1 MTTEKTA
8 VALRVLTAY
17 NHRQQPDERDV
28 LLLRAYCPTQPDLS
42 PDEMACIV
50 IQEMIEN
57 QKRQRTARVN
67 GQTQTDGPV
76 IS

>member
-17 NHRQQPDERDV
+17 NQRQQPDERDV
-28 LLLRAYCPTQPDLS
+28 LLLRAYCPQYPDMS

-50 IQEMIEN
+50 IQEMIER
-57 QKRQRTARVN
+57 QKGKQTARVN
-67 GQTQTDGPV
+67 GQLRQTDL
-76 IS
+76 